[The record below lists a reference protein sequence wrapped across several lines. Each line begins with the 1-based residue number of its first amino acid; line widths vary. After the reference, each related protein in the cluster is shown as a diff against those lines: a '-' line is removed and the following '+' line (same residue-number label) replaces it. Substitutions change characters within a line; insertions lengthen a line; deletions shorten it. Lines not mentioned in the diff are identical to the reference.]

1 MKLEEQPIDG
11 MSRAQL
17 NLATKPDDDN

>member
-1 MKLEEQPIDG
+1 MILQKYCLNG